1 MLLGP
6 REIPEG
12 IAPLSVI
19 HRRILGGI
27 GGFFTGGP
35 VGAIGGFVGGGQ
47 RPPGPTQAAYTAP
60 GPPQVVPSQFSQPPS
75 GQPACFPPF
84 RRDPLTGSCK
94 IFAGTQS
101 GPDPAPGVG
110 VQVYDPGTGLGM
122 MHHPHAPEVVDVRTR
137 RCKRGHVLSW
147 QGMCVS
153 KKEIRNKDRMW
164 PAPRRP
170 LGTSGDLNA
179 VSKAASFG
187 RRLNNNR
194 KRLKRLERD
203 LGKAT
208 GGR

>member
-6 REIPEG
+6 VPDG
-12 IAPLSVI
+12 IAPLNFV
-19 HRRILGGI
+19 HRRII
-27 GGFFTGGP
+27 GAATGFFTGGP
-35 VGAIGGFVGGGQ
+35 VGAVGGFAGGG
-47 RPPGPTQAAYTAP
+47 AP
-60 GPPQVVPSQFSQPPS
+60 SAGAPRPQVVPTQFFQPPS

-153 KKEIRNKDRMW
+153 KKEIRNKDRMY

-203 LGKAT
+203 LQKAT